1 MRILVTNDDGIDA
14 PGLEVLRQ
22 IAGELSDDVW
32 VVAPE
37 TNQSGAAHSLTL
49 HEPMRLRKLSDR
61 VYAVKGTPTDCIIM
75 GVRFILAD
83 SRPDLVLSGV
93 NFGQNIADDVTY
105 SGTIAG
111 AIEGTLLGIPA
122 IALSQ
127 CVDYQNRDNVHW
139 DTALSR
145 GPELV
150 RRLLSVGWPK
160 GVFINVNFPHRAP
173 ENVGE
178 VVITSQ
184 GKRDQDFLQIE
195 DRTDTRG
202 YPYYWLGFRTRL
214 SPPGEGTDLRAMQL
228 GHISV
233 TALNVNMTDGPTTER
248 LKAELNSD
256 ETIVQAG
263 PPGAKRKA
271 G

>member
-14 PGLEVLRQ
+14 PGLDILRT

-49 HEPMRLRKLSDR
+49 HEPMRLRKLAER
-61 VYAVKGTPTDCIIM
+61 VYAVKGTPTDCVIM

-127 CVDYQNRDNVHW
+127 CVDYQNRDIVHW

-145 GPELV
+145 GPDLV
-150 RRLLSVGWPK
+150 RRLLAAGWPK

-173 ENVGE
+173 DKVGE

-195 DRTDTRG
+195 DRMDTRG
-202 YPYYWLGFRTRL
+202 HPYYWLGFRTRL
-214 SPPGEGTDLRAMQL
+214 SPPGEGTDLRAIQL

-233 TALNVNMTDGPTTER
+233 TALNVNMTDGPTTEK
-248 LKAELNSD
+248 LKKEFEDDAAERPS
-256 ETIVQAG
+256 EGASAG
-263 PPGAKRKA
+263 RKA